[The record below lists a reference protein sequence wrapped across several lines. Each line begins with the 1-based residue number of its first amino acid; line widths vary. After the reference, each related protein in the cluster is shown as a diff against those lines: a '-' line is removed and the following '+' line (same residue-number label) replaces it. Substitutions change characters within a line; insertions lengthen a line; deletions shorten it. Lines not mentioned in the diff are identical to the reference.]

1 MASAIHDIGKIAVPI
16 EILIKPTKLSDLEFG
31 LIKTHPQAG
40 YEILKD
46 IEFPWPIADIIL
58 QHHER
63 INGTGYPAGF
73 KGEEILIESR
83 ILTVADVVE
92 AIASHRPYRPAKGI
106 ETALEEI
113 KRNRG
118 ILYEPMVVDC
128 CLSLFKEKDYQFPFL

>member
-63 INGTGYPAGF
+63 INGTGYPVGF

-118 ILYEPMVVDC
+118 ILYEPIVVDC